1 MKDLLKQFIVLF
13 DTYEEYQRRLDA
25 YDRILKTEEWKFI
38 RDTFLTIKAAMVT
51 DMLSNKHT
59 NLEEHDKDV
68 AQRTYYNV
76 NQILDFLS
84 EPKKWIQY
92 RSRWNRVVNKIE
104 SRAKQVR
111 QKGENK
117 NAGGAN
123 T

>member
-84 EPKKWIQY
+84 EPKK
-92 RSRWNRVVNKIE
+92 SK
-104 SRAKQVR
+104 
-111 QKGENK
+111 
-117 NAGGAN
+117 
-123 T
+123 